1 MSRESPCRQ
10 PPAWRRAMEMH
21 LSVQKCR
28 RTAFC
33 RIALAA
39 GVLALLLLVCCLSAV
54 AEDAAEKSD
63 RQAYY
68 NSQVESSGADELPGK
83 LPTET
88 RSALSGMGI
97 QGDDFQSIGQ
107 LTPQRFFQTVFGLA
121 GTEGKSPL
129 KAAAASIA
137 VMLLCAMIDAMKLTF
152 GERPLGGV
160 VGIVGTL
167 CVSVVIVQPI
177 VEVLVRAAGVIRSAC
192 IFSVAAVPVMAGI
205 LAALGRPAS
214 AASMQ
219 LLLTTS
225 GNVLQVLSAQLFAP
239 VLQVLLALSVVSSV
253 SPDVRLDGILKF
265 VSKAVKWLLGLSMTL
280 FSGLL
285 TMRSLVNTGA
295 DTLAG
300 RAARF
305 VVSSFVPVVGGALS
319 EAMRTVGGCVEMLR
333 GGVGAFILLALV
345 VLFLPSLLSCLLWML
360 TLHACAAI
368 SGIFALSEMTRL
380 LHACAEV
387 LEILLGI
394 LLCSMTVLIVSGV
407 VLMMMGGGS
416 TSA

>member
-39 GVLALLLLVCCLSAV
+39 GVLVLLLLVCCLSAV

-121 GTEGKSPL
+121 GTEGKSLL

-167 CVSVVIVQPI
+167 CVSAVIVQPI

>member
-10 PPAWRRAMEMH
+10 PPAWRRAMAMH
-21 LSVQKCR
+21 LPVQKCR
-28 RTAFC
+28 RAALC

-39 GVLALLLLVCCLSAV
+39 GVLVLLLLVCCLSAA

-63 RQAYY
+63 RQTYY
-68 NSQVESSGADELPGK
+68 NSQVESSGANQLPGK

-121 GTEGKSPL
+121 GTEGKGPL

-177 VEVLVRAAGVIRSAC
+177 VEVLMRAAGVIRSAC

-333 GGVGAFILLALV
+333 GGVGAFVLLALV

>member
-10 PPAWRRAMEMH
+10 PPAWRRAMAMH
-21 LSVQKCR
+21 LPVQKCR
-28 RTAFC
+28 RAALC

-39 GVLALLLLVCCLSAV
+39 GVLVLLLLVCCLSAA

-63 RQAYY
+63 RQTYY
-68 NSQVESSGADELPGK
+68 NSQVESSGANQLPGK

-121 GTEGKSPL
+121 GTEGKGPL

-160 VGIVGTL
+160 VSIVGTL

-177 VEVLVRAAGVIRSAC
+177 VEVLMRAAGVIRSAC

-333 GGVGAFILLALV
+333 GGVGAFVLLALV

-360 TLHACAAI
+360 TLHVCAAI

>member
-39 GVLALLLLVCCLSAV
+39 GVLVLLLLVCCLSAV

-121 GTEGKSPL
+121 GTEGKSLL

>member
-39 GVLALLLLVCCLSAV
+39 GVLVLLLLVCCLSAA

>member
-39 GVLALLLLVCCLSAV
+39 GVLVLLLLVCCLSAV

-121 GTEGKSPL
+121 GTEGKSLL

-305 VVSSFVPVVGGALS
+305 VVSSFVPVVGGALR

>member
-39 GVLALLLLVCCLSAV
+39 GVLVLLLLVCCLSAV

-121 GTEGKSPL
+121 GTEGKSLL

-239 VLQVLLALSVVSSV
+239 VL
-253 SPDVRLDGILKF
+253 
-265 VSKAVKWLLGLSMTL
+265 
-280 FSGLL
+280 
-285 TMRSLVNTGA
+285 
-295 DTLAG
+295 
-300 RAARF
+300 
-305 VVSSFVPVVGGALS
+305 
-319 EAMRTVGGCVEMLR
+319 
-333 GGVGAFILLALV
+333 
-345 VLFLPSLLSCLLWML
+345 
-360 TLHACAAI
+360 
-368 SGIFALSEMTRL
+368 
-380 LHACAEV
+380 
-387 LEILLGI
+387 
-394 LLCSMTVLIVSGV
+394 
-407 VLMMMGGGS
+407 
-416 TSA
+416 

>member
-39 GVLALLLLVCCLSAV
+39 GVLVLLLLVCCLSAV

-394 LLCSMTVLIVSGV
+394 LLCSMTVLIISGV